1 MTSIFWI
8 CVAIMACAPFVPLTI
23 KALKGEGSGDK
34 NGLKAQ
40 IVHLKALVALQKHT
54 IDQQHAIIEE
64 QKQIIDQSK

>member
-34 NGLKAQ
+34 DSLEAQ
-40 IVHLKALVALQKHT
+40 IVHLKALVTLQKQT
-54 IDQQHAIIEE
+54 IEQQQATIEN
-64 QKQIIDQSK
+64 QKLIIDQSK